1 MSKENAHTAMSS
13 RERVLLA
20 LEHREPDRVPYDLGT
35 SGATGIH
42 VSALRKV
49 LPYLGFEAK
58 DVRIGDIRG
67 QLAELDDEIRS
78 RLGVDTQAVPR
89 NPGASPPHPERDG
102 EYWII
107 RDEWGVIW
115 KMPVENGQQFS
126 PYQAPMAHLSEAAEL
141 ETYPWPDVARPQ
153 RIAAM
158 AAEARRLY
166 EETDRA
172 LIVGPCCLGFFQMG
186 WLLRGFENFAIDLI
200 WNPSFAEAL
209 MERILELKM
218 TYWGELL
225 PSLDGKVPIV
235 REDDDYGHQSGLQ
248 ISPDIFR
255 RLIKPRWKR
264 LFDFMREKAAGKIY
278 IYFHS
283 CGAIRRLIPDLIE
296 IGVQILNPV
305 QVSAEGMDTQRLKAE
320 FGKDLTFWGG
330 GIDTQHTLPYGTP
343 EEVRD
348 EVRRRIADLAPG
360 GGFVFTPVH
369 NIQADVP
376 PENLLAMWKALEEFG
391 QY

>member
-1 MSKENAHTAMSS
+1 MLSS
-13 RERVLLA
+13 RKRVLLA

-42 VSALRKV
+42 VKALQRV

-58 DVRIGDIRG
+58 SVQVGNFLG
-67 QLAELDDEIRS
+67 QLAELDEDLRQ

-89 NPGASPPHPERDG
+89 NPGASPPKLERDG
-102 EYWII
+102 DYWII
-107 RDEWGVIW
+107 RDEWGAVW

-126 PYQAPMAHLSEAAEL
+126 PYEAPMAHFAEATDL
-141 ETYPWPDVARPQ
+141 ENYPWPEVAAPARI
-153 RIAAM
+153 RAIAA
-158 AAEARRLY
+158 AAKRLY
-166 EETDRA
+166 GETDRA
-172 LIVGPCCLGFFQMG
+172 LILGPCSLGFFQMG
-186 WLLRGFENFAIDLI
+186 WLLRGFENFAVDLVQ
-200 WNPSFAEAL
+200 NTPFAEAL
-209 MERILELKM
+209 MERVLELKM
-218 TYWGELL
+218 AYWGALL
-225 PSLDGKVPIV
+225 PELDEMTIIV

-255 RLIKPRWKR
+255 RLIKPRWRR
-264 LFDFMREKAAGKIY
+264 LFDFMKEKAAGKIY

-296 IGVQILNPV
+296 VGVQILNPI
-305 QVSAEGMDTQRLKAE
+305 QVSAEGMDTRELKAK

-330 GIDTQHTLPYGTP
+330 GVDTQYILPYGSP
-343 EEVRD
+343 MEVRN

-376 PENLLAMWKALEEFG
+376 PENLIAMWEALEEFG
-391 QY
+391 RY